1 MVGSANLNSR
11 SLRWDYEASCFIYSP
26 EVTARLTEIFERD
39 LESSDLMTDSIYHS
53 FSRASR
59 LKGSLVNH
67 LLTPIL

>member
-26 EVTARLTEIFERD
+26 RVTARLTEIFRQD
-39 LESSDLMTDSIYHS
+39 LLRSDLLTDSLYRS
-53 FSRASR
+53 FPRSSR
-59 LKGSLVNH
+59 LKGSAVNH